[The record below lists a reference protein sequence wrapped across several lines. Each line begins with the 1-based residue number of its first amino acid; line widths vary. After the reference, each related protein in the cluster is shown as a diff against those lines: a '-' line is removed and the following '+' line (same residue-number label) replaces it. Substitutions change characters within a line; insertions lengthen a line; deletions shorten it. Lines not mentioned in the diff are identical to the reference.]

1 MLEFA
6 ASPARVR
13 EATKLAYRYGI
24 QLNESVSDYWRSL
37 PRVTQI
43 PGFAFTLKPY
53 QAEGVTHLERWDGN
67 ALIGDEPGLGKTAQV
82 MAYAYKNRRFPM
94 LAVLPKTL
102 ILNWRRE
109 ITLMLGTQLSVL
121 VVGFVPSQRRQAELK
136 VQYPH
141 VTFSKTPLPG
151 FDVTLIN
158 YDIVARNQLALE
170 EVGYDYVVVDESHK
184 IKNAKAQRTRAI
196 LRLVTG
202 REEVKN
208 KRNEWRVI
216 HDGVRSVTFCSGT
229 PMVNRPLEL
238 WTTVNTIAGWVP
250 QFANFFKFAERYCNA
265 HRNQWGWDFNG
276 SSNQDELHQLL
287 TDTIMIRRR
296 KDDVLRDL
304 PPKTFVTVPLEFDRS
319 EYDAVAR
326 AFVGSSDWK
335 KGMQTLVQYGGN
347 PARSDDAIVAI
358 NKCREIAGY
367 AKMQSAIEWILDYV
381 EEGEKLVVFAHHQ
394 RIVDQITAAVKAA
407 GVGVRMIRGGVGLEE
422 RAQAAQDFQT
432 DPSVRVI
439 VLNIASAG
447 FGITLT
453 AARACCFVQ
462 LPWTPGDLIQAADR
476 VHRIGQLDNVTVYNL
491 VAEGTVEEEIGE
503 LIMKKA
509 EVANAVVDGGA
520 NRELATMNLG
530 K

>member
-1 MLEFA
+1 MLEFT

-24 QLNESVSDYWRSL
+24 QMNQGVSDYWRSL
-37 PRVTQI
+37 PRAATI

-53 QAEGVTHLERWDGN
+53 QAEGVAHLEKWDGN
-67 ALIGDEPGLGKTAQV
+67 ALIGDEPGLGKTATV
-82 MAYAYKNRRFPM
+82 MAYAHKHRRFPM

-109 ITLMLGTQLSVL
+109 LTLMLGTQLSVL
-121 VVGFVPSQRRQAELK
+121 VVGFVPSKQRQAQLK
-136 VQYPH
+136 AQYPH
-141 VTFSKTPLPG
+141 VTFSKMPLPG

-158 YDIVARNQLALE
+158 YDIVARNQQSLE
-170 EVGYDYVVVDESHK
+170 DVGYDYVVVDESHK
-184 IKNAKAQRTRAI
+184 IKNAKAQRTQAI

-202 REEVKN
+202 REEVKG
-208 KRNEWRVI
+208 KRGEWRVL
-216 HDGVRSVTFCSGT
+216 HAGVRSVTFMTGT
-229 PMVNRPLEL
+229 PIVNRPLEL
-238 WTTVNTIAGWVP
+238 WTTVSTIAGWVP
-250 QFANFFKFAERYCNA
+250 QFANFFSFAQRYCNA
-265 HRNQWGWDFNG
+265 HRTQWGWDFNG
-276 SSNQDELHQLL
+276 HSNEAELNQMLG
-287 TDTIMIRRR
+287 DTIMIRRR
-296 KDDVLRDL
+296 KEDVLKDL
-304 PPKTFVTVPLEFDRS
+304 PPKTFVTVPLEFDRR
-319 EYDAVAR
+319 EYDAVAQ
-326 AFVGSSDWK
+326 AFEGRGDWK
-335 KGMQTLVQYGGN
+335 QGMQTLINYGGN
-347 PARSDDAIVAI
+347 AAKSDEAIVAI

-367 AKMQSAIEWILDYV
+367 AKMASAIEWILDYV

-394 RIVDQITAAVKAA
+394 RMVDQITAAVKAA

-432 DPSVRVI
+432 DSSVKVI

-453 AARACCFVQ
+453 AARACAFVQ

-476 VHRIGQLDNVTVYNL
+476 VHRIGQTDNVTVYNL
-491 VAEGTVEEEIGE
+491 VAEGTVEETIGE
-503 LIMKKA
+503 LIMAKA

-520 NRELATMNLG
+520 NTELASMSLG

>member
-6 ASPARVR
+6 ATPDRVR
-13 EATKLAYRYGI
+13 EVTKLAYGYGI
-24 QLNESVSDYWRSL
+24 PLNSSL
-37 PRVTQI
+37 QAFWEAQPRETQI
-43 PGFAFTLKPY
+43 PGFAFKLKPY
-53 QAEGVTHLERWDGN
+53 QADGVAHLERWDGN

-121 VVGFVPSQRRQAELK
+121 VVGFVPNQRREAELK
-136 VQYPH
+136 LQYPH

-170 EVGYDYVVVDESHK
+170 SIHYDYVVVDESHK

-202 REEVKN
+202 REEVKG
-208 KRNEWRVI
+208 KRNEWQVI
-216 HDGVRSVTFCSGT
+216 HKGVRSVTFCTGT
-229 PMVNRPLEL
+229 PLVNRPLEL
-238 WTTVNTIAGWVP
+238 WTTVSTIAGWVP

-265 HRNQWGWDFNG
+265 HRTQWGWDFSG
-276 SSNQDELHQLL
+276 SSHQAELHLL
-287 TDTIMIRRR
+287 LRDTIMIRRR
-296 KDDVLRDL
+296 KEDVLKDL

-319 EYDAVAR
+319 EYDAVAK
-326 AFVGSSDWK
+326 AFMGASDWK
-335 KGMQTLVQYGGN
+335 KGMQMLVQYGGN
-347 PARSDDAIVAI
+347 PAKADDAIVAI

-367 AKMQSAIEWILDYV
+367 AKMQSAIDWILDYV
-381 EEGEKLVVFAHHQ
+381 EEDQKLVVFAHHQ
-394 RIVDQITAAVKAA
+394 RIVDQITAAVQAA
-407 GVGVRMIRGGVGLEE
+407 GVGVRMIRGGVDLES

-453 AARACCFVQ
+453 AAKACAFVQ
-462 LPWTPGDLIQAADR
+462 LPWSPADLIQASDR
-476 VHRIGQLDNVTVYNL
+476 VHRIGQQDNVTVYNL

-509 EVANAVVDGGA
+509 EVSNAVVDGGA